1 MSDFDIAVKGSELL
15 TNRNSSPSS
24 TSQGIADDGRKAQI
38 EKACRDFESLF
49 IHQMLKQMRETVPQN
64 GIFSGGSAEQ
74 LYTSMLD
81 GEVAKT
87 ISNQRGIGL
96 APALIRQLVDMEATQ
111 KK

>member
-1 MSDFDIAVKGSELL
+1 MTDYDIALKEFEFS
-15 TNRNSSPSS
+15 TNAKRVSNK
-24 TSQGIADDGRKAQI
+24 TTERTADDTRDAQI
-38 EKACRDFESLF
+38 EKACHDFESLF
-49 IHQMLKQMRETVPQN
+49 IQQMLKQMRQTVPQN
-64 GIFSGGSAEQ
+64 GLFSGGSAEQ

-96 APALIRQLVDMEATQ
+96 APALIRQLVEMDRIQ